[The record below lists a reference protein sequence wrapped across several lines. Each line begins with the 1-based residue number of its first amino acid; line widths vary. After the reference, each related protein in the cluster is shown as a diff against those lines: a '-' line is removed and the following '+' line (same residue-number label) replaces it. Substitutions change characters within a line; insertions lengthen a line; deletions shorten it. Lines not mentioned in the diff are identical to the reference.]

1 MLRFRL
7 LKYDTCD
14 DEAERARIID
24 DLLKNQL
31 STFQIDHQAPAGA
44 PGEDEEVPD
53 SSVFE
58 DKYPELWRP
67 PLQASIDL
75 VNSSNK
81 MQSIIDKNKGMME
94 ALGREDL
101 LLDPAS

>member
-14 DEAERARIID
+14 DEAERAQIID
-24 DLLKNQL
+24 HLLKDQL

-44 PGEDEEVPD
+44 PGEDEEAPD

-58 DKYPELWRP
+58 EKYPELWRP
-67 PLQASIDL
+67 PLQASVDL
-75 VNSSNK
+75 INSSNK

-101 LLDPAS
+101 LLDPDS